1 MSTNQ
6 TASYQLHLWAPGDD
20 FLREEFNENFEA
32 LDDAARVVYGVYIGD
47 GTNGRAILLG
57 FAPKAVLVERASGVR
72 DQYVQAGGLAM
83 PGQHSLGGSVT
94 VTNQGFSAPTP
105 KKTQN
110 NFFYFLA
117 LCKQFI
123 TPPPRII
130 PRAASLF
137 VPCACWYRY

>member
-1 MSTNQ
+1 MCVSQNQ
-6 TASYQLHLWAPGDD
+6 TERFGLHLWEPGDD

-57 FAPKAVLVERASGVR
+57 FAPKTVLVERASGVR

-94 VTNQGFSAPTP
+94 VTNQGFSVDIS
-105 KKTQN
+105 N
-110 NFFYFLA
+110 NIDNNLFFYLA
-117 LCKQFI
+117 I
-123 TPPPRII
+123 
-130 PRAASLF
+130 
-137 VPCACWYRY
+137 W